1 MFSQDDQ
8 DVGNAPEPQ
17 MKIRLKDD
25 ITVQQN
31 HSTMPNHLYGEMK
44 QYIEDL
50 LNRQW
55 VINSYSEYLPSVT
68 R

>member
-25 ITVQQN
+25 IPVQQN
-31 HSTMPNHLYGEMK
+31 HSTMPNQLHGEMK

-55 VINSYSEYLPSVT
+55 VINSYSEYLSSVT